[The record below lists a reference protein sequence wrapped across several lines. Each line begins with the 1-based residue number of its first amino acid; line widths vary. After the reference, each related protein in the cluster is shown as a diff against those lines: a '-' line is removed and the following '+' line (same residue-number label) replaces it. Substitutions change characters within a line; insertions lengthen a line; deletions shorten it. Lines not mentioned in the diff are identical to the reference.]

1 MFFLFLV
8 FNNFFIIRV
17 VKEDI
22 KLILALTIPTGAPIT
37 LVKEMMYIH
46 HLLQIRHF
54 KSFSDF
60 V

>member
-8 FNNFFIIRV
+8 IFNNFFIIRV

-22 KLILALTIPTGAPIT
+22 KLLLELTTGAPIT

-60 V
+60 A